1 MYVILL
7 IFHLHKQEECKRN
20 MNFQPKHPYHY
31 PEKQTSK
38 TIKILCFTLRII
50 LLLYLLIVGEANEV

>member
-20 MNFQPKHPYHY
+20 MNFQPKHPYHSLSRKTD
-31 PEKQTSK
+31 KQNNQDSM
-38 TIKILCFTLRII
+38 LHLEHYFII
-50 LLLYLLIVGEANEV
+50 IPFNCR